1 MLCIVGYCGTV
12 SKWCTVVKVEE
23 TEDSNAHYFDP
34 TYGKAYNLARKAIQI
49 GNITHP
55 GEYLVNTR
63 HNTVIKDSYQHG
75 W

>member
-1 MLCIVGYCGTV
+1 MLCITGYCGTV
-12 SKWCTVVKVEE
+12 HHLVTVVKVEE
-23 TEDSNAHYFDP
+23 TKDDNAHYFDP

-49 GNITHP
+49 GHITHP